1 MMIDKCKARGING
14 RELEKH
20 KQAAETSFEVSK
32 ESLKK
37 DGGLLS

>member
-1 MMIDKCKARGING
+1 MMIEKCKARGING

-20 KQAAETSFEVSK
+20 KQAAETSFRVSK

-37 DGGLLS
+37 DGGLFS